1 MPQFVPSLHVLE
13 TRGRVRI
20 TVPGITHG
28 SGQTLQDA
36 ADDLVRKVLFIA
48 TAFRSGAIAQ
58 VGPELRFEP
67 AIHEFI
73 WELAGIA
80 AGGGDIRGR
89 LLGSRLATSS

>member
-1 MPQFVPSLHVLE
+1 MSEFTPSLHVLE

-36 ADDLVRKVLFIA
+36 ADELVRKILVIA
-48 TAFRSGAIAQ
+48 MAFRADGIAPA
-58 VGPELRFEP
+58 GPELRVDP
-67 AIHEFI
+67 VINEFI

-80 AGGGDIRGR
+80 ARGDDIRDR
-89 LLGSRLATSS
+89 LFGSRLVA

>member
-36 ADDLVRKVLFIA
+36 ADDLVRNVLVIA
-48 TAFRSGAIAQ
+48 TGFRAGAVAQ
-58 VGPELRFEP
+58 AGSELPFEP
-67 AIHEFI
+67 AIHEFM

-89 LLGSRLATSS
+89 LLGARLTT

>member
-20 TVPGITHG
+20 TMPGITYG

-36 ADDLVRKVLFIA
+36 ADDLVRKVLVIA
-48 TAFRSGAIAQ
+48 MTCRSDGIAPA
-58 VGPELRFEP
+58 GPELRVDP
-67 AIHEFI
+67 AIHDFI

-80 AGGGDIRGR
+80 ARGDDIR
-89 LLGSRLATSS
+89 SRLFGPRLMV

>member
-1 MPQFVPSLHVLE
+1 MSQFVPSLHVLE

-20 TVPGITHG
+20 TAPGITHG

-36 ADDLVRKVLFIA
+36 ADDLVRKVLVIA
-48 TAFRSGAIAQ
+48 LAFRAGAVAPA
-58 VGPELRFEP
+58 GPELRLDP

-80 AGGGDIRGR
+80 ARGDDIRGR
-89 LLGSRLATSS
+89 LLGTRLTT

>member
-1 MPQFVPSLHVLE
+1 MLEFTPSMHVLE

-20 TVPGITHG
+20 TMPGITYG

-36 ADDLVRKVLFIA
+36 ADELVRKVLVIA
-48 TAFRSGAIAQ
+48 MAFRADSVAPA
-58 VGPELRFEP
+58 GPELRVDP

-80 AGGGDIRGR
+80 ARGDDIRDR
-89 LLGSRLATSS
+89 LFGSRLMV